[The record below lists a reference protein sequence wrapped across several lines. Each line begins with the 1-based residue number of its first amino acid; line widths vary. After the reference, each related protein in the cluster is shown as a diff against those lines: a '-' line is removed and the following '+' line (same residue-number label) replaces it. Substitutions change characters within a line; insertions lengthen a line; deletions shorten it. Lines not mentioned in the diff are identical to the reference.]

1 MKRMIRLGGL
11 ASMMVL
17 SVAGPSM
24 AATIGGTA
32 DDDVLTGTRHRDVIT
47 AKQGDD
53 ELRGRRGA
61 DLLKGGRGNDLLAG
75 GRGSDVLSDPIY
87 VDYKQHFVTDAD
99 RYRGG
104 PGADTIYAG
113 INDVVRAGRGNDV
126 VITAGGSNLS
136 IYCGPGRD
144 VVHYWP
150 VAPAETQD
158 CERLVEVNAS

>member
-1 MKRMIRLGGL
+1 MKRMIRLRAL

-53 ELRGRRGA
+53 ELRGHRGP
-61 DLLKGGRGNDLLAG
+61 DLLKGGRGNDL
-75 GRGSDVLSDPIY
+75 LSDPIY